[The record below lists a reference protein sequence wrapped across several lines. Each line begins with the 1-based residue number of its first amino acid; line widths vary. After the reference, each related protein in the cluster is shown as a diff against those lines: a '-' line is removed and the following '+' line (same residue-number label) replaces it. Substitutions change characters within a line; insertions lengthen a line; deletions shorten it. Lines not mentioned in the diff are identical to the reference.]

1 MLMSNLLSVRDVRQD
16 RMATRHSPPSDA
28 GDDDSPGVG
37 MAHLTVVPENFE
49 RETESDDERPDEP

>member
-1 MLMSNLLSVRDVRQD
+1 
-16 RMATRHSPPSDA
+16 MATRHSPPSDA

-49 RETESDDERPDEP
+49 RETESDDERPDEA